1 MSHKLQHQP
10 AGSLPAY
17 VAFRNN
23 LLVPPTL
30 PISPNFPGPSR
41 SAAAGAAAWLPLAA
55 LTFSLILSTHSKLS
69 CGISFRELLGPAI
82 PSVNPFPLPLSSP
95 SVHELDRDR
104 PVVALPE
111 SDVVDVEDD
120 GGSTGTRGL
129 LLLLYATGVRG
140 GRRGPRRSSPT
151 PLTARFFPTNSG
163 LVAMA
168 LTGLLG
174 GLGRGLTLG
183 LPPPPP

>member
-41 SAAAGAAAWLPLAA
+41 SAAAGAAWLPLAA

-69 CGISFRELLGPAI
+69 WGISFRELLGPAI

-129 LLLLYATGVRG
+129 LLPYATGVR
-140 GRRGPRRSSPT
+140 GRRGPRRSSAPT
-151 PLTARFFPTNSG
+151 PLTARFFLTNSG

-183 LPPPPP
+183 LPPPP